1 MKQIKLTIIGA
12 GSDLIEPLI
21 SNKYEGIN
29 IQKIT
34 RSQWD
39 LSEKIPSQKLISE
52 IISFAPN
59 QLLFAAGVNKKIDL
73 NDIKN
78 EDLINLVDNHLSI
91 NCVSLISIVHLLQN
105 NLPNKL
111 DAVHAISSLYGLYGR
126 KNRLPYSVSKHALE
140 ASIKCLSLEYPETQF
155 MGYRPGFF
163 KTKLTSANLTKEMQD
178 ELSKRI
184 GKKRFGT
191 PLEMSKVLLNNIRN
205 TNPYQTGTFIT
216 IDGGMISGGIFDS

>member
-1 MKQIKLTIIGA
+1 MKQVKLTIIGA

-21 SNKYEGIN
+21 NNKYEGIN

-39 LSEKIPSQKLISE
+39 LSETTPSQKLISE

-59 QLLFAAGVNKKIDL
+59 QLLFAAGVNKKIEL

-78 EDLINLVDNHLSI
+78 EDLICLVNNHFSI

-105 NLPNKL
+105 NLANKL

-140 ASIKCLSLEYPETQF
+140 ASIKCLALEYPETQF

-191 PLEMSKVLLNNIRN
+191 PLEMSKVLLNNIRA

-216 IDGGMISGGIFDS
+216 VDGGMISGGIFDS

>member
-21 SNKYEGIN
+21 SNKYEGID

-39 LSEKIPSQKLISE
+39 LSETIPSQKLISE

-59 QLLFAAGVNKKIDL
+59 QLLFAAGVNKKVDL

-78 EDLINLVDNHLSI
+78 EDLISLVDNHLSI

-105 NLPNKL
+105 NLANKL
-111 DAVHAISSLYGLYGR
+111 DAVHAISSLYGFI
-126 KNRLPYSVSKHALE
+126 S
-140 ASIKCLSLEYPETQF
+140 
-155 MGYRPGFF
+155 
-163 KTKLTSANLTKEMQD
+163 SAPK
-178 ELSKRI
+178 
-184 GKKRFGT
+184 
-191 PLEMSKVLLNNIRN
+191 
-205 TNPYQTGTFIT
+205 
-216 IDGGMISGGIFDS
+216 

>member
-1 MKQIKLTIIGA
+1 MKQVKLTIIGA

-21 SNKYEGIN
+21 NNKYEGIN

-39 LSEKIPSQKLISE
+39 LSETIPSQKLISE

-59 QLLFAAGVNKKIDL
+59 QLLFAAGVNKKIEL

-78 EDLINLVDNHLSI
+78 EDLICLINNHLSI

-105 NLPNKL
+105 NLANKL

-140 ASIKCLSLEYPETQF
+140 ASIKCLALEYPETQF

-163 KTKLTSANLTKEMQD
+163 KTKLTSSNLTKEMQD
-178 ELSKRI
+178 ELCKRI

-191 PLEMSKVLLNNIRN
+191 PLEMSKVLLNNIRS

-216 IDGGMISGGIFDS
+216 VDGGMISGGIFDS